1 MIGIIVWCQECM
13 PARLLM
19 RRQQGRRDNGDE
31 RKGAG
36 HDALNNIY
44 SNGYAQ
50 MSEPVGGI
58 P

>member
-1 MIGIIVWCQECM
+1 M

-19 RRQQGRRDNGDE
+19 AQTTRGDNGDE

-36 HDALNNIY
+36 HDALNKIY

-50 MSEPVGGI
+50 PNERISWRV
-58 P
+58 